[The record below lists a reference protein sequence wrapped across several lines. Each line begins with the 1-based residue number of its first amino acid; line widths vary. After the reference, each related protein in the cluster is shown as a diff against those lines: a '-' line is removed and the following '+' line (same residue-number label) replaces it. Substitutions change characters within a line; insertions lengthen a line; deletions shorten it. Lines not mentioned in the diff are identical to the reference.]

1 MDEIKRE
8 IWLSAVGTMIVELP
22 AAIAAFIILA
32 R

>member
-1 MDEIKRE
+1 MDEVKRE
-8 IWLSAVGTMIVELP
+8 ILLLAVGTMIVELP